1 MLGIVETEGLAD
13 MSYCE
18 GLLVEEAEAGSQKSV
33 GNDVF
38 GRATSL
44 GFYKFAKIFWG
55 VVALVRK
62 VGHGGETLGGGEVG
76 QIVIEHLG
84 ELTDHGVVNLLS
96 CNELTVVETEAIVE
110 QKLDVANNEFAR
122 VAVDASVQLLVYH
135 VQHATEDVYF
145 AQTEVKGLVGCIVEE
160 FVASHVAPQSRSAE

>member
-1 MLGIVETEGLAD
+1 M
-13 MSYCE
+13 
-18 GLLVEEAEAGSQKSV
+18 
-33 GNDVF
+33 
-38 GRATSL
+38 
-44 GFYKFAKIFWG
+44 
-55 VVALVRK
+55 
-62 VGHGGETLGGGEVG
+62 GGGEVG

-84 ELTDHGVVNLLS
+84 ELTDHGVVNLLT

-122 VAVDASVQLLVYH
+122 VAVDASVQLLIDH
-135 VQHATEDVYF
+135 VQHASEDVYF